1 VPLLGNTQALQE
13 VSIGFASETPDELQ
27 RGDGAARM
35 PLPEL
40 AEDGGR
46 ADVTVEVVDSGAH
59 GVSFRDSIKE
69 LHFSSAARQSRSLR
83 LA

>member
-27 RGDGAARM
+27 WGDGAARM

-40 AEDGGR
+40 AEVGGR
-46 ADVTVEVVDSGAH
+46 SDVTVEVIDSGAH
-59 GVSFRDSIKE
+59 VK
-69 LHFSSAARQSRSLR
+69 RSGRVIPHKNAMTEPLTHTV
-83 LA
+83 

>member
-27 RGDGAARM
+27 WGDGAARM

-40 AEDGGR
+40 AKVGGR
-46 ADVTVEVVDSGAH
+46 ADVTVEVVDACAHVKSSGRVIPHKNAMTEPLTH
-59 GVSFRDSIKE
+59 TV
-69 LHFSSAARQSRSLR
+69 
-83 LA
+83 